1 MKLKIYKKVTERMYL
16 TFQLMMFALKY
27 EHISAFEGTS
37 DGSSQVTPTFEVE
50 IKAPLE
56 GRTEF
61 HLKLQFSCT
70 QCKRV
75 PKTIR

>member
-1 MKLKIYKKVTERMYL
+1 
-16 TFQLMMFALKY
+16 MMFALKY

-37 DGSSQVTPTFEVE
+37 DGSFQVTPTFEVE
-50 IKAPLE
+50 IKAPFE

-70 QCKRV
+70 
-75 PKTIR
+75 